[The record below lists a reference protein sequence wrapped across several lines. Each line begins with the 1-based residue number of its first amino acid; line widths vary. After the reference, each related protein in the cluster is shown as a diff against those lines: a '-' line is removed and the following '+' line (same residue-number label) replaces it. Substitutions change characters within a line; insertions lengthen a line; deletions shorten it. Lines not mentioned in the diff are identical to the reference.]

1 MMKRILSVGI
11 LTVIVILLS
20 GCSKSDRFYRSGRK
34 CFNSGNYEEAAQ
46 YFTQAIQ
53 ENPNKADYYI
63 DLGMAFIGQSKYDEA
78 LAQFDRI
85 IMDKNISIVKENNKK
100 ALRGKGIA
108 YFYMKDYTEAINQF
122 DQALNISKSSDLD
135 MDILCYKGKAL
146 MNTGN
151 YKEAAETYTK
161 IIERFGEDAQ
171 ILADR
176 AYTYQKIGNYEE
188 GLKDYDK
195 AIELT
200 KNKYEYYFGKYYLL
214 QEMNK
219 TDEAME
225 VLKRAEALEVKTK
238 EDKYNLAKIHFYQ
251 ELYDQA
257 LTELSESF
265 ANGFTEAYFYIGEI
279 YSRKKD
285 YSTAKYYYE
294 KYMEAGGAVTAPI
307 YNEIASCLIKT
318 GEYEQAINYLDM
330 GLKASYDDTKR
341 VLLKNQI
348 IAYENIGD
356 FENALNK
363 IESYTDEFPEDE
375 EAIREKLFL
384 LSRKIEADN

>member
-195 AIELT
+195 AI
-200 KNKYEYYFGKYYLL
+200 
-214 QEMNK
+214 
-219 TDEAME
+219 
-225 VLKRAEALEVKTK
+225 
-238 EDKYNLAKIHFYQ
+238 
-251 ELYDQA
+251 
-257 LTELSESF
+257 
-265 ANGFTEAYFYIGEI
+265 
-279 YSRKKD
+279 
-285 YSTAKYYYE
+285 
-294 KYMEAGGAVTAPI
+294 
-307 YNEIASCLIKT
+307 
-318 GEYEQAINYLDM
+318 
-330 GLKASYDDTKR
+330 
-341 VLLKNQI
+341 
-348 IAYENIGD
+348 
-356 FENALNK
+356 
-363 IESYTDEFPEDE
+363 
-375 EAIREKLFL
+375 
-384 LSRKIEADN
+384 